1 MAVVAPP
8 PPRAC
13 HRAPASLQVPQ
24 KGKLKPRFYGPYRIT
39 AIINEVAYR
48 LELPPH
54 ARLHD
59 VIHVG
64 LLKKFVGLPP
74 TTPPALLPTSNG
86 AAVLELERATR
97 ARLARGVCQI
107 LVQWKGEPAASATW
121 EDVDSFLDLYP
132 SFQLEDELP
141 VQGQMSCGGA
151 STSIAHV
158 CVRRFKQKQSRRQ
171 KQNRPIKMER
181 FRRVSLFS
189 LLADQVPI

>member
-1 MAVVAPP
+1 LAVVAPP

-13 HRAPASLQVPQ
+13 HRAPAFLQVPQ

-59 VIHVG
+59 VVHVG

-86 AAVLELERATR
+86 AAVLELERATH

-121 EDVDSFLDLYP
+121 EDVDSFLDRYP
-132 SFQLEDELP
+132 SFQLDDELP
-141 VQGQMSCGGA
+141 VRGGCHVGAPVPA
-151 STSIAHV
+151 SPTCA
-158 CVRRFKQKQSRRQ
+158 CVGSGR
-171 KQNRPIKMER
+171 NRAGGRNRIGR
-181 FRRVSLFS
+181 
-189 LLADQVPI
+189 